1 MAVAVAVVVAVVV
14 AVGVAMA
21 LEVVLAV
28 AVAVMVVAVAV
39 TLAVALTVAVDEGQQ
54 RWRGRNWGDALVAND
69 DGSGRSLQRPLAH
82 VHGGRD
88 SDKEGGTKATIGG
101 GEWAQK
107 WGCNDDDNEYSADKV
122 ASASR
127 TIRQSTMTITT
138 AARRGSGQ

>member
-1 MAVAVAVVVAVVV
+1 VVVAVVV

-21 LEVVLAV
+21 LAVVL

-39 TLAVALTVAVDEGQQ
+39 TLAVALTVAVDEGQR
-54 RWRGRNWGDALVAND
+54 RWRGRSWGDALVAND
-69 DGSGRSLQRPLAH
+69 DGSGRPLQRPLAH

-101 GEWAQK
+101 GEWGQK
-107 WGCNDDDNEYSADKV
+107 WGCNNDDNEYSADKV